1 MKKSLLAV
9 MAALAMA
16 GCSQNEINEIDN
28 GSQKGKA
35 EIQFGY
41 SPVGRAEVMITDNF
55 DQFKVSAYTHTDAI
69 YAANVVTTGLIPGSQ
84 FDKKTV
90 DGKTVWKES
99 NGDTFYWPTSGYVT
113 FFGYSPAAITSYTKA
128 DNAAPTLSYT
138 VKDEIA
144 SQEDVLVV
152 KETKSAVNDRDNTV
166 SLKFEHALTQV
177 YFKLIGE
184 DTELSYEVTSIAIK
198 RLKNEGTYTYGSN
211 SWDTSSATTTKDYT
225 ITLSTDNTFSGV
237 ADPTKA
243 TEEQYKELTA
253 NDQLMILM
261 PQTLTGVTIEVMYK
275 AKKGS
280 VEVHSNTTAVSK
292 ELTGTWN
299 PGNKMVYTLVLSGD
313 KIKIAGEVGTDW
325 TTKTPEAT
333 DPIYPNN

>member
-41 SPVGRAEVMITDNF
+41 SPVGRATVMITDNF
-55 DQFKVSAYTHTDAI
+55 EHFKVSAYTHSDAA
-69 YAANVVTTGLIPGSQ
+69 YTADAATAKLIPDSQ

-90 DGKTVWKES
+90 DGKTVWEES
-99 NGDTFYWPTSGYVT
+99 KGNTFYWPTSEYVT
-113 FFGYSPAAITSYTKA
+113 FFGYSPETITGYSKV
-128 DNAAPTLSYT
+128 DNAAPTLNYT
-138 VKDEIA
+138 VKDDIA

-152 KETKSAVNDRDNTV
+152 QDTKSAVNDRNTTV
-166 SLKFEHALTQV
+166 SLKFDHALTQV

-198 RLKNEGTYTYGSN
+198 GLKNEGTYTYGSN
-211 SWDTSSATTTKDYT
+211 NWDISSATTTKDYT
-225 ITLSTDNTFSGV
+225 ITLSTNNTFSGV
-237 ADPTKA
+237 DDPTAADVKY
-243 TEEQYKELTA
+243 TELTA

-261 PQTLTGVTIEVMYK
+261 PQTLEGVNIEVTYK
-275 AKKGS
+275 ANKGS
-280 VEVHSNTTAVSK
+280 VEVHSDKKAVSK
-292 ELTGTWN
+292 ALTGTWN
-299 PGNKMVYTLVLSGD
+299 PGDKMVYTLVLSGD

-325 TTKTPEAT
+325 TTTTPEAT

>member
-41 SPVGRAEVMITDNF
+41 SPVGRATVMVTDNF
-55 DQFKVSAYTHTDAI
+55 EYFKVSAYTHTETA
-69 YAANVVTTGLIPGSQ
+69 YAANVATTDLIPGSQ
-84 FDKKTV
+84 FNKKTV
-90 DGKTVWKES
+90 DGKTVWQES
-99 NGDTFYWPTSGYVT
+99 AGTTFYWPTSGYVT
-113 FFGYSPAAITSYTKA
+113 FFGYSPETITGYSKV
-128 DNAAPTLSYT
+128 DNAAPTLNYT
-138 VKDEIA
+138 VKDGIA

-152 KETKSAVNDRDNTV
+152 QDTKSAVNDRNTTV
-166 SLKFEHALTQV
+166 SLKFDHALTQV

-198 RLKNEGTYTYGSN
+198 GLKNEGTYTYGSN

-225 ITLSTDNTFSGV
+225 ITLSADNVFTGV

-243 TEEQYKELTA
+243 TDGQYKELTA

-261 PQTLTGVTIEVMYK
+261 PQTLEGVNIEVTYK
-275 AKKGS
+275 ANKGS
-280 VEVHSNTTAVSK
+280 VEVHSDKKAVSK
-292 ELTGTWN
+292 ALTGTWN
-299 PGNKMVYTLVLSGD
+299 PGDKMVYTLVLSGD